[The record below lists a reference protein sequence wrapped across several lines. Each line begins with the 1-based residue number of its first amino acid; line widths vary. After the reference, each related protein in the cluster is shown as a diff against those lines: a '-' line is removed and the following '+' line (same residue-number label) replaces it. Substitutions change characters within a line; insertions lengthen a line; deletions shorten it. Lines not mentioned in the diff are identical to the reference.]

1 MDPVDLEARRNLEPR
16 TGGRRRG
23 GNPEAKWKAH
33 LKGTQESRHSVNNR
47 ISSCGILLRV
57 PLHLQAKTRAP
68 GTRFSCCCCRR
79 GRLDGDAPAPPEAEV
94 PPPLPPSGCPAPAAS
109 NSSGG
114 ESRRV
119 RNRGNMMEP
128 GRGTTRSETRGRG
141 QGRAVGHGTHGHGS
155 PRLAHLTTS
164 PGVSGKIFS
173 CQNQIINK
181 RLLAPVRE
189 LKLLRCHLSF
199 VKQSWNEERRSLS
212 GF

>member
-16 TGGRRRG
+16 TGDRRRG
-23 GNPEAKWKAH
+23 GTPEAKWKAH
-33 LKGTQESRHSVNNR
+33 LKGTQESRHSVNHR

-94 PPPLPPSGCPAPAAS
+94 PWPPPPSGCPSPAAS

-128 GRGTTRSETRGRG
+128 GRGKTRSETRGLEIEFEVVRSVTELTVT
-141 QGRAVGHGTHGHGS
+141 AHGS
-155 PRLAHLTTS
+155 PRLAHQS
-164 PGVSGKIFS
+164 PLHQASAEKYLVVKI
-173 CQNQIINK
+173 I
-181 RLLAPVRE
+181 
-189 LKLLRCHLSF
+189 LST
-199 VKQSWNEERRSLS
+199 RGCSLQCAS
-212 GF
+212 